1 MVSVNKQLLFRWGPK
16 LMIAAFLLVFMGV
29 AFFLLKDIIFG
40 DKSSKKRVTHD
51 IALIKP
57 PPPPKP
63 EEKPPEPEIKKEEVK
78 LPEPEAPPPEQ
89 PENASQDEA
98 PPSDNLGL
106 DADGQAGSDGFGLGA
121 NKGGRPIIAG
131 KAGGGGNRFAWYDG
145 LVQKTIQDVLDR
157 NKALDNQNYKVVVK
171 IWLNPDGSVERF
183 DLANSSGN
191 GDVDKNIKV
200 ALREIRRINEPLPE
214 GLLQPIKLRITSRQL

>member
-1 MVSVNKQLLFRWGPK
+1 MV
-16 LMIAAFLLVFMGV
+16 AAFLLIFMGV
-29 AFFLLKDIIFG
+29 AVFILQDIIF
-40 DKSSKKRVTHD
+40 DDQSSKKRVIHE
-51 IALIKP
+51 IALIKPP

-89 PENASQDEA
+89 PENANQDEQ
-98 PPSDNLGL
+98 PPSSDNLGL
-106 DADGQAGSDGFGLGA
+106 DADGQAGSDNFGLGA
-121 NKGGRPIIAG
+121 NKGGRAIISG
-131 KAGGGGNRFAWYDG
+131 KGGGGNRFAWYDG

-157 NKALDNQNYKVVVK
+157 SKGLDKQNYKVVVK
-171 IWLNPDGSVERF
+171 IWLNQDGTVERF

-191 GDVDKNIKV
+191 ADVDKLIKL
-200 ALREIRRINEPLPE
+200 ALREVKRVREPLPD

>member
-1 MVSVNKQLLFRWGPK
+1 MV
-16 LMIAAFLLVFMGV
+16 AAFLLIFMG
-29 AFFLLKDIIFG
+29 AAIFLLQDIIFG
-40 DKSSKKRVTHD
+40 DKSSKKRVTHE
-51 IALIKP
+51 IALIKPP

-78 LPEPEAPPPEQ
+78 EAPPPEQ
-89 PENASQDEA
+89 PENANQDEQP
-98 PPSDNLGL
+98 PPSDSLGL

-121 NKGGRPIIAG
+121 NKGGRAIIAG
-131 KAGGGGNRFAWYDG
+131 KGGGGGNRFAWYDG

-157 NKALDNQNYKVVVK
+157 SKDLDKQNYKVIVK
-171 IWLNPDGSVERF
+171 IWLNPDGTIERF

-191 GDVDKNIKV
+191 ADVDKSIKI
-200 ALREIRRINEPLPE
+200 ALREVRRVREPLPD

>member
-1 MVSVNKQLLFRWGPK
+1 MVNVDKQFLFRWGPRF
-16 LMIAAFLLVFMGV
+16 MVAAFLLIFMGV
-29 AFFLLKDIIFG
+29 AIFLLKDIIFG
-40 DKSSKKRVTHD
+40 DKSSKKRVIHE

-89 PENASQDEA
+89 PENASEDE
-98 PPSDNLGL
+98 PPASENLGL
-106 DADGQAGSDGFGLGA
+106 DADGQAGSDSFGLGA
-121 NKGGRPIIAG
+121 NKGGRAIIAG
-131 KAGGGGNRFAWYDG
+131 KSGGGGNRFAWYDG

-157 NKALDNQNYKVVVK
+157 SKELDKQNYKVIVK

-191 GDVDKNIKV
+191 PDVDKSIKI
-200 ALREIRRINEPLPE
+200 ALSEVRRVGEPLPD

>member
-1 MVSVNKQLLFRWGPK
+1 MVNVDKQFLFRWGPRF
-16 LMIAAFLLVFMGV
+16 MVAAFLLIFMGV
-29 AFFLLKDIIFG
+29 AIFLLKDIIFG
-40 DKSSKKRVTHD
+40 DKSSKKRVIHE

-89 PENASQDEA
+89 PENASEDEPA
-98 PPSDNLGL
+98 SENLGL
-106 DADGQAGSDGFGLGA
+106 DADGQAGSDSFGLGA
-121 NKGGRPIIAG
+121 NKGGRAIIAG
-131 KAGGGGNRFAWYDG
+131 KSSGGGNRFAWYDG

-157 NKALDNQNYKVVVK
+157 SKDLDKQNYKVIVK

-191 GDVDKNIKV
+191 PDVDKSIKI
-200 ALREIRRINEPLPE
+200 ALSEVRRVGEPLPD
-214 GLLQPIKLRITSRQL
+214 GLAQPIKLRITSRQL

>member
-1 MVSVNKQLLFRWGPK
+1 MV
-16 LMIAAFLLVFMGV
+16 ATFLLIFVG
-29 AFFLLKDIIFG
+29 AAIFFLQDIIFG
-40 DKSSKKRVTHD
+40 DKSSKKRVIHE
-51 IALIKP
+51 ISLVKPP

-89 PENASQDEA
+89 PENASQDEP

-121 NKGGRPIIAG
+121 NKGGRAIIAG
-131 KAGGGGNRFAWYDG
+131 KSGGSGNRFAWYDG
-145 LVQKTIQDVLDR
+145 LVQKTIQDALDR
-157 NKALDNQNYKVVVK
+157 SKDLDKQNYKVIVK
-171 IWLNPDGSVERF
+171 IWLNQDGTVERF

-191 GDVDKNIKV
+191 TDVDKSIKI
-200 ALREIRRINEPLPE
+200 ALREVRRVREPLPD

>member
-1 MVSVNKQLLFRWGPK
+1 MV
-16 LMIAAFLLVFMGV
+16 AAFLLIFMG
-29 AFFLLKDIIFG
+29 AAIFLLQDIIFG
-40 DKSSKKRVTHD
+40 DKSSKKRVTHE
-51 IALIKP
+51 IALIKPP

-89 PENASQDEA
+89 PENANQDEQP
-98 PPSDNLGL
+98 PPSDSLGL

-121 NKGGRPIIAG
+121 NKGGRAIIAG
-131 KAGGGGNRFAWYDG
+131 TGGGGGNRFAWYDG

-157 NKALDNQNYKVVVK
+157 SKDLDKQNYKVIVK
-171 IWLNPDGSVERF
+171 IWLNPDGTIERF

-191 GDVDKNIKV
+191 ADVDKSIKI
-200 ALREIRRINEPLPE
+200 ALKEVRRVREPLPD

>member
-1 MVSVNKQLLFRWGPK
+1 MV
-16 LMIAAFLLVFMGV
+16 AAFLLIFIG
-29 AFFLLKDIIFG
+29 AAIFLLKDIIFG
-40 DKSSKKRVTHD
+40 DKSSKKRVIHE
-51 IALIKP
+51 IALIKPP

-89 PENASQDEA
+89 PENVSQDEP
-98 PPSDNLGL
+98 PPSDSLGL

-121 NKGGRPIIAG
+121 NKGGRAIIAG
-131 KAGGGGNRFAWYDG
+131 SGGGGSNRFAWYDG
-145 LVQKTIQDVLDR
+145 LVQKTIQDALDR
-157 NKALDNQNYKVVVK
+157 SKDLDKQTYKVIVK
-171 IWLNPDGSVERF
+171 IWLNQDGTVERF

-191 GDVDKNIKV
+191 TDVDKSIKI
-200 ALREIRRINEPLPE
+200 ALREVRRMREPLPD

>member
-1 MVSVNKQLLFRWGPK
+1 MVSTNKQFLFRWGPK
-16 LMIAAFLLVFMGV
+16 LMIAAFLLIFFGAVF
-29 AFFLLKDIIFG
+29 FFLKDIIFS
-40 DKSSKKRVTHD
+40 DKSSKKRV
-51 IALIKP
+51 IYELALIKP

-78 LPEPEAPPPEQ
+78 LPEPETPPE
-89 PENASQDEA
+89 PENANQDEP
-98 PPSDNLGL
+98 PPSENLGL
-106 DADGQAGSDGFGLGA
+106 DADGQAGSDGFGLDA
-121 NKGGRPIIAG
+121 NKGGRAIIAG
-131 KAGGGGNRFAWYDG
+131 KGGDGNRFAWYDG

-157 NKALDNQNYKVVVK
+157 NKNLDNKNYKVIVK

-191 GDVDKNIKV
+191 GDIDKTIKI
-200 ALREIRRINEPLPE
+200 ALQEIRQIKEPLPD

>member
-1 MVSVNKQLLFRWGPK
+1 MV
-16 LMIAAFLLVFMGV
+16 AAFLLIFTG
-29 AFFLLKDIIFG
+29 AAIFLLKDIIFG
-40 DKSSKKRVTHD
+40 DKSSKKRVIHE

-57 PPPPKP
+57 PPPPRP

-89 PENASQDEA
+89 PENASQDEP
-98 PPSDNLGL
+98 PPSDSLGL

-121 NKGGRPIIAG
+121 NKGGRAIIAG
-131 KAGGGGNRFAWYDG
+131 KSSGGGNRFAWYDG
-145 LVQKTIQDVLDR
+145 LVQKTIQDALDR
-157 NKALDNQNYKVVVK
+157 SKDLDKQNYKVIVK
-171 IWLNPDGSVERF
+171 IWLNPDGTVERF

-191 GDVDKNIKV
+191 ADVDKSIKI
-200 ALREIRRINEPLPE
+200 ALREVRRVNEPLPD

>member
-1 MVSVNKQLLFRWGPK
+1 
-16 LMIAAFLLVFMGV
+16 MIAAFLLIFFGAVF
-29 AFFLLKDIIFG
+29 FFLKDIIFG

-57 PPPPKP
+57 PPPPPKP

-78 LPEPEAPPPEQ
+78 LPEPETPPE
-89 PENASQDEA
+89 PENANQDEP
-98 PPSDNLGL
+98 PPSENLGL

-121 NKGGRPIIAG
+121 NKGGRAIIAG
-131 KAGGGGNRFAWYDG
+131 KGGGGNRFAWYDG

-157 NKALDNQNYKVVVK
+157 NKNLDNQNYKVIVK

-191 GDVDKNIKV
+191 GDIDKTIKL
-200 ALREIRRINEPLPE
+200 ALREIRQIKEPLPD